1 MTSDASTSVPAAT
14 PSSAPPATPSAA
26 AVVAAGPAAP
36 APGTREARA
45 GHYAGIV
52 SRSASFVLDA
62 VFFTIGS
69 LGTIFVI
76 DAVWA
81 LLKGDTFTMD
91 TTSLLPETVFL
102 VGSYVYF
109 AGAWWIFGR
118 TLGEA
123 IFGLRVVRG
132 DGRRVKFLR
141 ATVRFIF
148 PTLGVGFF
156 GLGFLWILVDRR
168 RRTWGDIV
176 ARTVVIYDLGDDVLG
191 HDGVSL
197 VAE

>member
-14 PSSAPPATPSAA
+14 PSSAPSATPSAA
-26 AVVAAGPAAP
+26 AVRGRRPRQ
-36 APGTREARA
+36 PGQEAA

-148 PTLGVGFF
+148 TTLGVGFF